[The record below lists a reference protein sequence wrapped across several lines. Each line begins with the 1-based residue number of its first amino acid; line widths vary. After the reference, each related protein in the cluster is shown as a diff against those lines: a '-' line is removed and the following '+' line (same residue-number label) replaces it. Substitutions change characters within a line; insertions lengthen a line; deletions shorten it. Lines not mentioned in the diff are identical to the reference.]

1 MGYRAVFLD
10 GVVFL
15 LWAFACSVSFRNYGF
30 NLLLGSFGVVFGL
43 VYGGVITLRQL
54 KIIEKNGELRATRK
68 MWAFVLLA
76 IIDIVPLVVYFAFS
90 FGLAVWERQMV
101 SFAFLIVAATHATQ
115 TGLFLNWERKQKKHI
130 LYEGFLSGRV
140 YASPEIEKR

>member
-15 LWAFACSVSFRNYGF
+15 LWASAYSVSLEIYGF
-30 NLLLGSFGVVFGL
+30 NLLLGSFGAIVGL
-43 VYGGVITLRQL
+43 AYGGVITLWQL
-54 KIIEKNGELRATRK
+54 KIIEKNGELIATHK
-68 MWAFVLLA
+68 MWAFKLLE
-76 IIDIVPLVVYFAFS
+76 IIYIVPLVAYFVFG

-101 SFAFLIVAATHATQ
+101 SFACLIVAATHATH

-140 YASPEIEKR
+140 YASPESEKS